1 MKLKE
6 GIRRNFDGNVRK
18 RIVEQRLIEKHA
30 RRKDKQKREVASAK
44 RAVYEEW
51 KISSEPKT
59 MVDLFRTAKKM
70 KRDKM

>member
-1 MKLKE
+1 M
-6 GIRRNFDGNVRK
+6 
-18 RIVEQRLIEKHA
+18 EQRLIEKHA